1 MKKLNYFITIM
12 VINVMLMFM
21 MISNSYAANATI
33 SASKTNVEKGTS
45 INITANISS
54 AASWSLDVSA
64 SGGSLS
70 KSEERVGTTNSGNNE
85 NATVKLGTF
94 VANTAGTYTISLSG
108 YVVDGDALDSP
119 NPRKNVSGNVQIIV
133 TDPNVGGNN
142 GGSTGGNNGG
152 STGGNTGT
160 NNGGSSK
167 PTVTEP
173 KFTSKNETVYATGDI
188 NLRSSWSTSSNATKV
203 SKGTELKLTG
213 TSTEEVNGYVWYR
226 VTYNGQIKYVAKN
239 LITETKPEEK
249 SNNTNLQTLVI
260 EGVELTPTFSANV
273 TEYTV
278 KLTNYKE
285 QSLKINAE
293 PEDTKSTVKVEG
305 NEEIKIGE
313 NVISITVTAE
323 DGTTKVYK
331 VTVTN
336 EEKEGLGLSSLVI
349 KGVELKNFSPS
360 KFNYEIEFSKLDQLE
375 IEAIANEE
383 GATVEIIGNENL
395 TETGEHVITI
405 IVTSTD
411 GEQIATYT
419 ITANK
424 VAVEEAKQE
433 LNIKSILI
441 CALIALVVL
450 VAIIILIVK
459 YVKGNSS
466 AEVDYVYNDNLE
478 NKDEKDIETKEEIE
492 QNNEIETE
500 KEEVKET
507 KQVEEKQEEKNKKP
521 TVDDL
526 YADYDDEPVKK
537 RGKGRHSK

>member
-305 NEEIKIGE
+305 NEEIKVGE

-331 VTVTN
+331 VTVIN
-336 EEKEGLGLSSLVI
+336 EEKEALGLSSLVI
-349 KGVELKNFSPS
+349 KDIELKDFSPS
-360 KFNYEIEFSKLDQLE
+360 KFNYEIEFKELDQLE

-383 GATVEIIGNENL
+383 GATVEIIGNEGL
-395 TETGEHVITI
+395 IELGEHIITI
-405 IVTSTD
+405 MVTSAD

-424 VAVEEAKQE
+424 VAVEEAKKE
-433 LNIKSILI
+433 INMKSILI

-478 NKDEKDIETKEEIE
+478 NKDENDIETKEEIE

-500 KEEVKET
+500 KEVEVKET
-507 KQVEEKQEEKNKKP
+507 KQVEEKNKKP

>member
-1 MKKLNYFITIM
+1 MKNKITILS
-12 VINVMLMFM
+12 IIILILLLILSTNV
-21 MISNSYAANATI
+21 SAATI
-33 SASKTNVEKGTS
+33 TS
-45 INITANISS
+45 T
-54 AASWSLDVSA
+54 DKQVQ
-64 SGGSLS
+64 
-70 KSEERVGTTNSGNNE
+70 SGNNVTI
-85 NATVKLGTF
+85 TVSSKTKLGAYTLKLTDTGGLTLINTTAVSGMEVSSDKRLISGASSSGVTTLGTF
-94 VANTAGTYTISLSG
+94 TFSTPTVNSTTKYNIKFAITGMETPEFQEIPDESNTATVT
-108 YVVDGDALDSP
+108 VTAKT
-119 NPRKNVSGNVQIIV
+119 NPGGQ
-133 TDPNVGGNN
+133 TGGNN

-152 STGGNTGT
+152 ST
-160 NNGGSSK
+160 
-167 PTVTEP
+167 TVTEP
-173 KFTSKNETVYATGDI
+173 KFTSENKTVYANTDNL
-188 NLRSSWSTSSNATKV
+188 NLRSSWSTSSRATRV
-203 SKGTELKLTG
+203 AKGTELKVTG
-213 TSTEEVNGYVWYR
+213 ISNQKIDGYIWYR
-226 VTYNGQIKYVAKN
+226 VTYNGQTKYVAKD
-239 LITETKPEEK
+239 LTTETKPEEKEEK
-249 SNNTNLQTLVI
+249 SNNTNLKTLAI
-260 EGVELTPTFSANV
+260 EGVELTPAFSADV
-273 TEYTV
+273 TEYSV
-278 KLTNYKE
+278 KLVNYKE

-293 PEDTKSTVKVEG
+293 AEDSKSTVKVEG

-349 KGVELKNFSPS
+349 KDVELKNFSPS
-360 KFNYEIEFSKLDQLE
+360 KFNYEIEFKEIDKLE

-383 GATVEIIGNENL
+383 GATVEIIGNEGL
-395 TETGEHVITI
+395 IELGEHIITI
-405 IVTSTD
+405 MVTSAD

-424 VAVEEAKQE
+424 VAVEEAKKE
-433 LNIKSILI
+433 INMKSILI

-478 NKDEKDIETKEEIE
+478 NKDENDIETKEEIE

-500 KEEVKET
+500 KEEEVKEA
-507 KQVEEKQEEKNKKP
+507 KQVEEKTKKP
-521 TVDDL
+521 TIDDL